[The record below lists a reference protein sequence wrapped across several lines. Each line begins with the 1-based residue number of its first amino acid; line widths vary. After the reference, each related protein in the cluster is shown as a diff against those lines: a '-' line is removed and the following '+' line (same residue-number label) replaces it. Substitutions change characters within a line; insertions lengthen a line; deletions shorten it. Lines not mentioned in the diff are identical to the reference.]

1 MLLIFSMSPEK
12 ALHELGFSALE
23 ARLYCELLRSA
34 PATGYRLAQSLGK
47 AAANV
52 YQALASLEQEG
63 AIVVDD
69 CATKSFRPV
78 PPEELLSALEQRFAK
93 RRQAARAA
101 LQRLHAPVPSDK
113 IFQLRSAT
121 QALTRA
127 REMLI
132 DAREIVLFDLFP
144 GPLRTLHS
152 DLAAAARRGVQ
163 VAGIVYSQ
171 DVPKE
176 FLCLASQ
183 GQPRA
188 PENWPGSQLTL
199 VTDARQ
205 FLVALLSNDGSRL
218 HHGFWSDSVYLSCLQ
233 HSGLG
238 CEVRLSVLGLNNKD
252 PLAKLALLPSMP
264 HGLRDLVL
272 AAKQASGGEEAA

>member
-1 MLLIFSMSPEK
+1 MSPEK
-12 ALHELGFSALE
+12 ALRDLGFSDLE
-23 ARLYCELLRSA
+23 SHLYCELLRSA
-34 PATGYRLAQSLGK
+34 PATGYRLARSLGK

-63 AIVVDD
+63 VIVVDD
-69 CATKSFRPV
+69 GATKSFRAV
-78 PPEELLSALEQRFAK
+78 PPEELLSALEQRFGK
-93 RRQAARAA
+93 RQQAARAA

-113 IFQLRSAT
+113 IFQLRDVT

-132 DAREIVLFDLFP
+132 DAHEIVLFDLFP
-144 GPLRTLHS
+144 GPLRALHAE
-152 DLAAAARRGVQ
+152 LAAAAKRGVQ
-163 VAGIVYSQ
+163 VAGIVYSP
-171 DVPKE
+171 DAPKE
-176 FLCLASQ
+176 FLCLPSQ

-205 FLVALLSNDGSRL
+205 FLVALLSEDGSRL

-252 PLAKLALLPSMP
+252 PLAKLALFPSMP

-272 AAKQASGGEEAA
+272 AAKRPTAGEAAA